1 MIDLDIKPCRWDLV
15 QDKNKAKDMIWYGIV
30 AQTIDLFF
38 SYNLIFTRFNF
49 LKKSNQRRETFR
61 LAPFSRQNSP
71 TFLDQPASHSVSY
84 LMVVMIHFPPS
95 TYRVN
100 WLTHKKPSQAN
111 PSPAIFDK
119 SVCYYLGCD
128 CLLQD
133 KTEIASWR
141 EYGLGQNRKKA
152 LSAARSQP
160 SSCSLQK
167 GIQ

>member
-1 MIDLDIKPCRWDLV
+1 
-15 QDKNKAKDMIWYGIV
+15 MIWHRSSDHRSFLLL
-30 AQTIDLFF
+30 QFDLYALQLPQEIKSKAGNF
-38 SYNLIFTRFNF
+38 SPCSLF
-49 LKKSNQRRETFR
+49 
-61 LAPFSRQNSP
+61 APNSP